1 MSHVARFEIDYL
13 QYLGADG
20 RPVREF
26 PVALRDPAALL
37 PLFKQMLYVRAFD
50 TKAIALQRTGKLGT
64 YAPCPGHEA
73 THVGI
78 GAAMAEG
85 DVYAPSYR
93 EYGVLFMRGVRPREV
108 LLYWG
113 GDERGNDFQEGGAR
127 HDFPFCVPI
136 STQCLHAAGAALAF
150 KLRGEPHMAV
160 ATCGDGGTSKTD
172 FYAALN
178 SAGAYD
184 LPLVLAVVNN
194 GWAISVPR
202 SAQTGAQTLAQKGIA
217 GGLFC
222 LQVDGN
228 DLVAVLEAMRIASE
242 RARSGQNWQ
251 RDRVHDLSPVRPHHR
266 RRRAPLPRRRRGQGR
281 VGARADDA
289 AAHCWLTAQGAW
301 SEAEEAAWKLEC
313 ERLVN
318 IEVDAYLATPVQPV
332 EAMFDYLYAD
342 PPPELL
348 AQRANAIALTA
359 RDGRSTAM
367 DDPVLDHGRT
377 PSRDLQPP
385 SGLTAGDTAS
395 HDATRGG
402 QPMTAIPTAS
412 PVTQP
417 ITLIEAITQALAWE
431 LEHDPSVLVLG
442 EDVGVNGGVFR
453 ATAGLQQ
460 KFGAQRVLDTPLD
473 ETTIAGLSVG
483 LTAQGMKPVAE
494 AQFDGFV
501 YPMLDHLI
509 CHAARLRNRTRGRLH
524 CPMVLRVPWG
534 GGIRAPE
541 HHSEANEAVF
551 TNVPGLRV
559 VMPSSPQ
566 RAYGL
571 LLAAIREQDP
581 VIYME
586 PKRLY
591 RQYKEVVA
599 NDGEALPL
607 DVCFVLRDGTDVTL
621 VGPGAQ

>member
-1 MSHVARFEIDYL
+1 MTQAASFQIDYL

-26 PVALRDPAALL
+26 PAALRDPATLV
-37 PLFKQMLYVRAFD
+37 PLFKQMLFVRAFD

-64 YAPCPGHEA
+64 YAPCLGHEA

-113 GDERGNDFQEGGAR
+113 GDERGNDFQEGDAR
-127 HDFPFCVPI
+127 HDIPFCVPI

-178 SAGAYD
+178 SAGAYE
-184 LPLVLAVVNN
+184 LPLVLGVVNN

-242 RARSGQNWQ
+242 RARSGQGGSVIEFMTY
-251 RDRVHDLSPVRPHHR
+251 RLSDHTT
-266 RRRAPLPRRRRGQGR
+266 
-281 VGARADDA
+281 ADDA
-289 AAHCWLTAQGAW
+289 RRYRDDAEVKAAWEREPMTRLRTWLTAQGAW
-301 SEAEEAAWKLEC
+301 SEAEEAAWKQEC
-313 ERLVN
+313 DRLVN

-348 AQRANAIALTA
+348 QQRAAAIAA
-359 RDGRSTAM
+359 EGRA
-367 DDPVLDHGRT
+367 
-377 PSRDLQPP
+377 
-385 SGLTAGDTAS
+385 
-395 HDATRGG
+395 
-402 QPMTAIPTAS
+402 
-412 PVTQP
+412 
-417 ITLIEAITQALAWE
+417 
-431 LEHDPSVLVLG
+431 
-442 EDVGVNGGVFR
+442 
-453 ATAGLQQ
+453 
-460 KFGAQRVLDTPLD
+460 
-473 ETTIAGLSVG
+473 
-483 LTAQGMKPVAE
+483 
-494 AQFDGFV
+494 
-501 YPMLDHLI
+501 
-509 CHAARLRNRTRGRLH
+509 
-524 CPMVLRVPWG
+524 
-534 GGIRAPE
+534 
-541 HHSEANEAVF
+541 
-551 TNVPGLRV
+551 
-559 VMPSSPQ
+559 
-566 RAYGL
+566 
-571 LLAAIREQDP
+571 
-581 VIYME
+581 
-586 PKRLY
+586 
-591 RQYKEVVA
+591 
-599 NDGEALPL
+599 
-607 DVCFVLRDGTDVTL
+607 
-621 VGPGAQ
+621 